1 MFEISSSTGF
11 IRSFSESSG
20 LMPVKPSETYI
31 YGRLTSGEDSFGILL
46 NTRDPDKIIN
56 KKIDMVVL

>member
-1 MFEISSSTGF
+1 
-11 IRSFSESSG
+11 
-20 LMPVKPSETYI
+20 YI

-56 KKIDMVVL
+56 KKIDIVVL